1 MSYAKIQDR
10 PNLVR
15 DTSTNAVLS
24 VDHKGL
30 AAYKKAKSKMQA
42 IDDLQEENEQ
52 IRNKMES
59 IEGKLDRLL
68 AMLEYK

>member
-24 VDHKGL
+24 VDHEGL
-30 AAYKKAKSKMQA
+30 SAYKKAKSKMQA

-52 IRNKMES
+52 IRYKMES